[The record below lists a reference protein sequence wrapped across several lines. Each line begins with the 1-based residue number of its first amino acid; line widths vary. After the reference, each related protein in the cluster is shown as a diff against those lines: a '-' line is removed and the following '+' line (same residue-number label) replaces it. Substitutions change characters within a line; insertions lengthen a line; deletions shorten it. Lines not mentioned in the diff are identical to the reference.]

1 MSTLNDPPTVRR
13 IDSPRADLF
22 AVEIAGHVSASDV
35 ENLYGLLEGFYILHE
50 RIDLLIRIVDNE
62 GVDWD
67 RVSPETVRAAGEHAE
82 RYIARCAMIGENRA
96 TRRIAEI
103 FCPPGA
109 ELRHFAAEDEN
120 DAWEWLETPRQES

>member
-13 IDSPRADLF
+13 IDSPRVDLF

-82 RYIARCAMIGENRA
+82 RHIARCAMIGENRV

-103 FCPPGA
+103 FCPPSA
-109 ELRHFAAEDEN
+109 EHRHFAAEDEN